1 MRPRG
6 FTMVEAVLSLVL
18 ISGVAVALLTS
29 MRTAARA
36 GMVAHRQ
43 QFGTELA
50 MDILAEVLATPYDT
64 SITEVGL
71 EAVAV
76 DPLVPASSVAVA
88 VGSDRL
94 AKANTMSFNGV
105 NEASVVTK
113 SGQPVPNATGWRR
126 AITVRYADTSNINI
140 NPGADTG
147 LALVTV
153 IVMYNGGEVARAS
166 ALRSHAWDD
175 LMNGVGLG
183 Q

>member
-50 MDILAEVLATPYDT
+50 MDILAEVLATPYDASVT
-64 SITEVGL
+64 AIGL
-71 EAVAV
+71 EAASV
-76 DPLVPASSVAVA
+76 DPLIPATPVAVA

-94 AKANTMSFNGV
+94 DKTSTMLFNGV

-113 SGQPVPNATGWRR
+113 SGQPIPNAAGWRR
-126 AITVRYADTSNINI
+126 AITVRYADTSNINV
-140 NPGADTG
+140 NPGTDTG

-166 ALRSHAWDD
+166 ALRSRAWDD
-175 LMNGVGLG
+175 LLNGEGLG